1 MRRIQSLGIGALC
14 SFLLL
19 AVGPGEAPAKITLKM
34 ATEGQDNPPPEG
46 IKNRIPDTETLKQF
60 ANLVKERSKG
70 EIEVEVF
77 FGTMG
82 PAKQLFGAA
91 TLGTL
96 DIVAFDTGIL
106 SYFKGGENFSV
117 LWAPYLF
124 DNVEEFNGWI
134 DSDMAKGM
142 MGPIQSSMKVKV
154 MGPIYWRTNRMVTT
168 SNTAVRKVEDMKGL
182 KIRVPPSRIF
192 NEIFSAWG
200 AIPTPM
206 AFTELFMALKQDVV
220 QGQDNGWDVVVGYQF
235 YSVQKYG
242 AVTDHGMAGYLL
254 AINQA
259 KWDSLT
265 PEQRKLLDDARKDVY
280 AAQIPQF
287 KEAIAEWSGFA
298 ATKGM
303 EIVKPDLSGFKKI
316 GNEVNTKLDQ
326 DGSIWEKGLYQKVR
340 DWVVQ
345 TYRKK

>member
-1 MRRIQSLGIGALC
+1 MKRLKLLGIGGLC
-14 SFLLL
+14 SFLLV
-19 AVGPGEAPAKITLKM
+19 AGAPGMTQAKVVLRM

-46 IKNRIPDTETLKQF
+46 IKHPIPDSASLKRF
-60 ANLVKERSKG
+60 ARLIKERSKG
-70 EIEVEVF
+70 EMEVELF

-82 PAKQLFGAA
+82 PAKQLFASA

-124 DNVEEFNGWI
+124 HNVEEFNGWI

-142 MGPIQSSMKVKV
+142 MGPIEKNMKIKV
-154 MGPIYWRTNRMVTT
+154 LGPIYWRTNRMISTT
-168 SNTAVRKVEDMKGL
+168 DTPVWTVDDMKGL

-192 NEIFSAWG
+192 NEVFSAWG

-206 AFTELFMALKQDVV
+206 AFAELFMALKQGVV
-220 QGQDNGWDVVVGYQF
+220 QGQDNGWDVLVGYQF
-235 YSVQKYG
+235 YNVQKY
-242 AVTDHGMAGYLL
+242 AMISDHGMAGYLL

-265 PEQRKLLDDARKDVY
+265 PEQRKLIDDVRREVY
-280 AAQIPQF
+280 AWQIPLFRESLTELTQY
-287 KEAIAEWSGFA
+287 A
-298 ATKGM
+298 ASHGM
-303 EIVKPDLSGFKKI
+303 RVIIPDLTGFRKI
-316 GNEVNTKLDQ
+316 ANDLNMKLDQ
-326 DGSIWEKGLYQKVR
+326 DGSIWEKGLYKKTQ
-340 DWVVQ
+340 DWLIQ
-345 TYRKK
+345 NFRQ